1 MILRARSGPPYP
13 VLMQLIKIVGVAVL
27 AHLAFSS
34 SPVQAELQAGAAVVN
49 VNPERMPTWINGGM
63 TGRQT
68 SDIKTDVNA
77 RAVVLA
83 DDDTEIAI
91 VVVDSCMMGR
101 PILDEA
107 KKLAAK
113 VTDIPAANMLI
124 SATHTHSAPA
134 SMGCLGTD
142 PDPFYQRHLVKKLA
156 QAIAAAKNNLEPA
169 KAGWNSIDAADF
181 TALRRWVFRPDSVRE
196 DPFGNRTARASMHP
210 GYLPETATGETGP
223 EDPELGI
230 VAFQALDGRPIAVMG
245 NFSMHYYGDKAI
257 SADYFG
263 LFSEGL
269 KQRIAPN
276 AADGKPDFVGLMS
289 HAPSGDIYLRDYA
302 KPAPKEK
309 PHTIETYAQGLVD
322 LAVKAYREIEFQA
335 DLPLAM
341 AESRMTL
348 NYRVPDKQRLEWAR
362 NVVAGFENG
371 MPKNGP
377 EVYAREAI
385 ILHERQKTEVVNQ
398 AITLGELGLST
409 TPCETY
415 AITALKIKA
424 MSPLKNNFVIELANG
439 GDGYIPP
446 PEQHVLGGYN
456 TWPARSAGLEVQA
469 EPKMVESMLKML
481 EALSGRDRRV
491 PVPAQQAFA
500 KPLLALKPR
509 AFWRMDEFGGRIA
522 EDDSGNHNDGYY
534 EDGVVF
540 YLEGPDYLP
549 PRPKDAVNR
558 CAHFAG
564 GRMAARLRDIGDT
577 YSVKLRIWN
586 GMPKGSRDVLGWM
599 FSRDRDHSLTAD
611 GDHLGIDTNGHLIF
625 QHGDNPN
632 NRVTGKVVVPRW
644 TWTAISLIR
653 DGEKVTVYVNGKA
666 DITTTARASFPKHFD
681 QWFVGG
687 RSDNRDNWEGK
698 LDEIAVFDHTSKS
711 LYDIDIAK

>member
-1 MILRARSGPPYP
+1 
-13 VLMQLIKIVGVAVL
+13 
-27 AHLAFSS
+27 
-34 SPVQAELQAGAAVVN
+34 
-49 VNPERMPTWINGGM
+49 
-63 TGRQT
+63 
-68 SDIKTDVNA
+68 
-77 RAVVLA
+77 
-83 DDDTEIAI
+83 
-91 VVVDSCMMGR
+91 
-101 PILDEA
+101 
-107 KKLAAK
+107 
-113 VTDIPAANMLI
+113 
-124 SATHTHSAPA
+124 
-134 SMGCLGTD
+134 MGCLGTD

-156 QAIAAAKNNLEPA
+156 EAISAAQKNLEPA
-169 KAGWNSIDAADF
+169 KAGWNSADAADF
-181 TALRRWVFRPDSVRE
+181 TALRRWVFRPDSMRE

-276 AADGKPDFVGLMS
+276 APEGKPEFVGMMS

-302 KPAPKEK
+302 KPKPDKP
-309 PHTIETYAQGLVD
+309 PHTIDTYAEGLVD
-322 LAVKAYREIEFQA
+322 LAVKTYEDIEFQA

-348 NYRVPDKQRLEWAR
+348 NYRVPDQQRLEWAR

-371 MPKNGP
+371 LPKTSA

-424 MSPLKNNFVIELANG
+424 MSPLKKNFVIELANG

-481 EALSGRDRRV
+481 ESLSGRDRLA
-491 PVPAQQAFA
+491 P
-500 KPLLALKPR
+500 KPEQGLYAEYLASLKPK
-509 AFWRMDEFGGRIA
+509 AWWRMDEFGGRLA
-522 EDDSGNHNDGYY
+522 VDESGNHNDGYY

-540 YLEGPDYLP
+540 YLEGPKQP
-549 PRPKDAVNR
+549 ASKEVNR

-564 GRMAARLRDIGDT
+564 GRMSACLRNIGDKYT
-577 YSVKLRIWN
+577 VSLHIWN
-586 GMPKGSRDVLGWM
+586 GMPNGSRDVLGW
-599 FSRDRDHSLTAD
+599 FLSRDRDHNLTTD
-611 GDHLGIDTNGHLIF
+611 GDHLGIDTNGNLIF
-625 QHGDNPN
+625 QHGDDPTK
-632 NRVTGKVVVPRW
+632 RVIGKTVVPRW

-653 DGEKVTVYVNGKA
+653 DGENVTVRVNGKP
-666 DITTTARASFPKHFD
+666 DITTAAPAEFPNDFD
-681 QWFVGG
+681 QWFIGG
-687 RSDNRDNWEGK
+687 RSDNSDNWEGK
-698 LDEIAVFDHTSKS
+698 LDEVMVLDHASKNVM
-711 LYDIDIAK
+711 DFDIAK

>member
-1 MILRARSGPPYP
+1 MKNYTLIFAAISLALSTLTAHAELRAG
-13 VLMQLIKIVGVAVL
+13 
-27 AHLAFSS
+27 AH
-34 SPVQAELQAGAAVVN
+34 VTN
-49 VNPERMPTWINGGM
+49 VNPDRFPTLINGGM
-63 TGRQT
+63 TGKEA
-68 SDIKTDVNA
+68 SDVKTDVNA
-77 RAVVLA
+77 RAIVLA

-91 VVVDSCMMGR
+91 VVVDACMMSR

-113 VTDIPAANMLI
+113 ATGIPMANMLI

-156 QAIAAAKNNLEPA
+156 EAIADAQKNLEPA
-169 KAGWNSIDAADF
+169 KAGWSSGDAADF

-230 VAFQALDGRPIAVMG
+230 IAFQALDGRPIAVMG
-245 NFSMHYYGDKAI
+245 NFSMHYFGDKAI

-269 KQRIAPN
+269 KKRIAPQ
-276 AADGKPDFVGLMS
+276 AAQGKPEFVGLMS

-302 KPAPKEK
+302 KPEPKEK
-309 PHTIETYAQGLVD
+309 PTIESYAAGLVD
-322 LAVKAYREIEFQA
+322 IAMKVYEKIEFQA

-341 AESRMTL
+341 TESRMTL
-348 NYRVPDKQRLEWAR
+348 DYRVPDKQRLEWAR
-362 NVVAGFENG
+362 NIVAGFENG
-371 MPKNGP
+371 LPENGP

-385 ILHERQKTEVVNQ
+385 ILHERQNTEVVNQ
-398 AITLGELGLST
+398 AITLGELGIST

-415 AITALKIKA
+415 AITALKLKA
-424 MSPLKNNFVIELANG
+424 MSPLKKNFVIELANG

-481 EALSGRDRRV
+481 ETLSGRDRI
-491 PVPAQQAFA
+491 VPAPAQGPAA
-500 KPLLALKPR
+500 KKIAALNPV
-509 AFWRMDEFGGRIA
+509 AWWRSDEFGGRVA
-522 EDDSGNHNDGYY
+522 EDETANANDGYY
-534 EDGVVF
+534 EDGVIF
-540 YLEGPDYLP
+540 YLEGPADGSE
-549 PRPKDAVNR
+549 VNR
-558 CAHFAG
+558 CTHFAD
-564 GRMAARLRDIGDT
+564 GRLAARLRDIGDT
-577 YSVKLRIWN
+577 YSVSMRIWN
-586 GMPKGSRDVLGWM
+586 GMPNDSRDVLGWM
-599 FSRDRDHSLTAD
+599 LSRDHDNALTAD
-611 GDHLGIDTNGHLIF
+611 GDHLGIDKDGHLIF
-625 QHGDNPN
+625 QHGDNDKK
-632 NRVTGKVVVPRW
+632 RATGKAVVPRW
-644 TWTAISLIR
+644 TWTDITLVRAGDS
-653 DGEKVTVYVNGKA
+653 VTVYVNGKP
-666 DITTTARASFPKHFD
+666 DITTKSAAGFPAKFD

-687 RSDNRDNWEGK
+687 RSDNSDNWEGK
-698 LDEIAVFDHTSKS
+698 LDEIAVFDRALTKQE
-711 LYDIDIAK
+711 IAGQP

>member
-1 MILRARSGPPYP
+1 
-13 VLMQLIKIVGVAVL
+13 MQSFKLVAFALIAIFSISL
-27 AHLAFSS
+27 TAH
-34 SPVQAELQAGAAVVN
+34 AELRAGAAVIN
-49 VNPERMPTWINGGM
+49 VNPNRMPTWINGGM

-77 RAVVLA
+77 RAIVLA

-101 PILDEA
+101 PLLDEA

-113 VTDIPAANMLI
+113 ATSIPAANMLI

-156 QAIAAAKNNLEPA
+156 EAIATAQKNLEPA
-169 KAGWNSIDAADF
+169 KAGWSSTDAADF

-210 GYLPETATGETGP
+210 GFLPETATGETGP

-276 AADGKPDFVGLMS
+276 TPEGLPEFVGLMS

-302 KPAPKEK
+302 KPEPKEK
-309 PHTIETYAQGLVD
+309 PHTIESYAEGLVD
-322 LAVKAYREIEFQA
+322 LAVKAYEKIEFEA

-362 NVVAGFENG
+362 GMVAKFENG
-371 MPKNGP
+371 MPRNGP

-385 ILHERQKTEVVNQ
+385 MLHERQKTEVVNQ

-424 MSPLKNNFVIELANG
+424 MSPLKKNFVIELANG

-481 EALSGRDRRV
+481 ESLSGRDRLV
-491 PVPAQQAFA
+491 PVPEHGNYAQY
-500 KPLLALKPR
+500 LARLKPT
-509 AFWRMDEFGGRIA
+509 AWWRLDEFGGRLA
-522 EDDSGNHNDGYY
+522 EDESGNHNDGYY

-540 YLEGPDYLP
+540 YLEGPDLP
-549 PRPKDAVNR
+549 STDEVNR

-564 GRMAARLRDIGDT
+564 GRMTARLRDIGDT
-577 YSVKLRIWN
+577 YSVSLRIWN
-586 GMPKGSRDVLGWM
+586 GMPNGSRDVLGWM
-599 FSRDRDHSLTAD
+599 LSRDRDHSLTTD
-611 GDHLGIDTNGHLIF
+611 GDHLGIDKDGHLIF
-625 QHGDNPN
+625 QHGDDPKT
-632 NRVTGKVVVPRW
+632 RVTGKTVVPRW
-644 TWTAISLIR
+644 TWTTITLIR
-653 DGEKVTVYVNGKA
+653 DGENVTVRVNGKP
-666 DITTTARASFPKHFD
+666 DITTKSPADFPKDFD

-687 RSDNRDNWEGK
+687 RSDDSDNWEGR
-698 LDEIAVFDHTSKS
+698 LDEVAVFDRRLT
-711 LYDIDIAK
+711 DEEIVNVAK

>member
-1 MILRARSGPPYP
+1 MKNYTLIFAAISLALSTLTAHAELRAG
-13 VLMQLIKIVGVAVL
+13 
-27 AHLAFSS
+27 AH
-34 SPVQAELQAGAAVVN
+34 VTN
-49 VNPERMPTWINGGM
+49 VNPDRFPTLINGGM
-63 TGRQT
+63 TGKEA
-68 SDIKTDVNA
+68 SDVKTDVNA
-77 RAVVLA
+77 RAIVLA

-91 VVVDSCMMGR
+91 VVVDACMMSR

-113 VTDIPAANMLI
+113 ATGIPMANMLI

-156 QAIAAAKNNLEPA
+156 EAIADAQKNLEPA
-169 KAGWNSIDAADF
+169 KAGWSSGDAADF

-230 VAFQALDGRPIAVMG
+230 IAFQALDGRPIAVMG
-245 NFSMHYYGDKAI
+245 NFSMHYFGDKAI

-269 KQRIAPN
+269 KKRIAPQ
-276 AADGKPDFVGLMS
+276 AAQGKPEFVGLMS

-302 KPAPKEK
+302 KPEPKEK
-309 PHTIETYAQGLVD
+309 PTIESYAAGLVD
-322 LAVKAYREIEFQA
+322 IAMKVYEKIEFQA

-341 AESRMTL
+341 TESRMTL
-348 NYRVPDKQRLEWAR
+348 DYRVPDKQRLEWAR
-362 NVVAGFENG
+362 NIVAGFENG
-371 MPKNGP
+371 LPENGP

-385 ILHERQKTEVVNQ
+385 ILHERQNTEVVNQ
-398 AITLGELGLST
+398 AITLGELGIST

-415 AITALKIKA
+415 AITALKLKA
-424 MSPLKNNFVIELANG
+424 MSPLKKNFVIELANG

-481 EALSGRDRRV
+481 EILSGRDRI
-491 PVPAQQAFA
+491 VPAPAQGPAA
-500 KPLLALKPR
+500 KKIAALNPV
-509 AFWRMDEFGGRIA
+509 AWWRSDEFGGRVA
-522 EDDSGNHNDGYY
+522 EDETANANDGYY
-534 EDGVVF
+534 EDGVIF
-540 YLEGPDYLP
+540 YLEGPADGSE
-549 PRPKDAVNR
+549 VNR
-558 CAHFAG
+558 CTHFAD
-564 GRMAARLRDIGDT
+564 GRLAARLRDIGDT
-577 YSVKLRIWN
+577 YSVSMRIWN
-586 GMPKGSRDVLGWM
+586 GMPNDSRDVLGWM
-599 FSRDRDHSLTAD
+599 LSRDHDNALTAD
-611 GDHLGIDTNGHLIF
+611 GDHLGIDKDGHLIF
-625 QHGDNPN
+625 QHGDNDKK
-632 NRVTGKVVVPRW
+632 RVTGKAVVPRW
-644 TWTAISLIR
+644 TWTDITLVRAGDS
-653 DGEKVTVYVNGKA
+653 VTVYVNGKP
-666 DITTTARASFPKHFD
+666 DITTKSAADFPAQFD

-687 RSDNRDNWEGK
+687 RSDNSDNWEGK
-698 LDEIAVFDHTSKS
+698 LDEIAVFDRALTKQE
-711 LYDIDIAK
+711 IAGQP